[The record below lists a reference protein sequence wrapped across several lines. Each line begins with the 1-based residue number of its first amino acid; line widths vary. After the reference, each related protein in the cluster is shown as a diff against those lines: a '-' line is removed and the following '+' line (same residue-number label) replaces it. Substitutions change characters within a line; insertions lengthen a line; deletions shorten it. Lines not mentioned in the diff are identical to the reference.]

1 MLRRNDND
9 NDNNISSNSMQI
21 VNYDDNNSSIIN
33 VTNDT
38 NVRTSGL
45 SAPTIQL
52 SGHEGAGT
60 TTITITTITTT
71 TITTTTINT
80 IITTTTTIITIITTT
95 TTTTTTTIT
104 ITNSYNL

>member
-60 TTITITTITTT
+60 TTITTTTITTT
-71 TITTTTINT
+71 TITTITTI
-80 IITTTTTIITIITTT
+80 IITTTTTTS
-95 TTTTTTTIT
+95 TTTTTIT